1 MGFLFLTSGLF
12 LGWSL
17 GANHHGNIF
26 GAAVQTKMIKF
37 KYAALIASIFVI
49 LGSVVEGSGGSA
61 TLNRLGSVNAAA
73 GAFSVALATAI
84 SVALMTKIKLPVS
97 TSQAIVGAIIGWNL
111 FAGMLTDY
119 NSLFSIVSSWIIA
132 PVLAAAIAFGLYHLF
147 RYYMNRTHLHLL
159 RQDSLNRWGLIIVGA
174 FGAYSLGANNIAN
187 VVGIFVSIS
196 PFKDYTIFQTIHITG
211 LQQLYFWGALSIAVG
226 IYTYSERV
234 MSTVGTDLYKLSPM
248 TGLIVVLAESIV
260 LYLFGSRGLQ
270 QLLLNM
276 HLPTIPL
283 VPISSSQAVI
293 GAVIGIGLT
302 KGGRNIHFN
311 TMGKISLGWV
321 SAPALACLLT
331 FVLMFFV
338 QNVFEQPVVNK
349 ITYAFNRAELLELQ
363 RRGINLDYLTEVN
376 GREYPSAMALM
387 VSLKRIPELN
397 QEQKLIL
404 SNVSEIHKMKIN
416 YYKLKQSLDSSTF
429 SGTQWDNLLTLN
441 GKNYIHKWQLEDD
454 LVKLSDEWILKPKG
468 YKNQIFN
475 DTLKKQY
482 NILGNLSKVTESAPA
497 DTLE

>member
-37 KYAALIASIFVI
+37 KYAALISSIFVI
-49 LGSVVEGSGGSA
+49 LGAVVEGSGGSA
-61 TLNRLGSVNAAA
+61 TLNRLGAVNAAA

-84 SVALMTKIKLPVS
+84 SVAFMTRIKLPVS

-119 NSLFSIVSSWIIA
+119 SSLAQIVLSWVIA
-132 PVLAAAIAFGLYHLF
+132 PVLAAAIAFPLYQLF
-147 RYYMNRTHLHLL
+147 RSYLNKSHLHLL
-159 RQDSLNRWGLIIVGA
+159 HQDTYNRWGFLIIGA

-187 VVGIFVSIS
+187 VIGIFVSVS
-196 PFKDYTIFQTIHITG
+196 PFKDLTLFNGFTVTG
-211 LQQLYFWGALSIAVG
+211 LQQLYFWGAASIAVG
-226 IYTYSERV
+226 ICTYSHKV
-234 MSTVGTDLYKLSPM
+234 MSTVGTDLYKLSPV

-270 QLLLNM
+270 HLLINL

-302 KGGRNIHFN
+302 RGGRNIHFDI
-311 TMGKISLGWV
+311 MGKISLGWL
-321 SAPALACLLT
+321 SAPLLACLLT

-338 QNVFEQPVVNK
+338 QNVFEQPVVNQ
-349 ITYAFNRAELLELQ
+349 ITYAFNKEEMVELQ
-363 RRGINLDYLTEVN
+363 KHGINLDDLSEVN
-376 GREYPSAMALM
+376 GREYQSAHALLGN
-387 VSLKRIPELN
+387 LKKIGKLSRDQMLIISNITQVGKVKIDLELLRQN
-397 QEQKLIL
+397 LKPDAFSPLQWQTLEQ
-404 SNVSEIHKMKIN
+404 
-416 YYKLKQSLDSSTF
+416 
-429 SGTQWDNLLTLN
+429 LN
-441 GKNYIHKWQLEDD
+441 GKTYQHQWQLEQA
-454 LVKLSDEWILKPKG
+454 LQQLSPAWQFKDKSNQ
-468 YKNQIFN
+468 NQIYNN
-475 DTLKKQY
+475 DLQKKIKLLCDQCKVQ
-482 NILGNLSKVTESAPA
+482 SKEKQ
-497 DTLE
+497 EHNR